1 MSKSTFVYVTFIR
14 TTPERLW
21 AALTTPE
28 FIKQYWM
35 GVHCECDWKRG
46 SPWKIS
52 FEDGRIADR
61 GEIAEIDPPKRLV
74 IKWQNEFM
82 EEMKAEGP
90 SLCTFEIET
99 VPDVSPA
106 AVKLSVTHVMERP
119 ESKFIQAVSRGWPQI
134 LSNLKSLL
142 ETGEIALKASK
153 KTA

>member
-82 EEMKAEGP
+82 EEMKAEGA